1 MPSPCDSVSRPVDS
15 TETQAPV
22 ASGREARQL
31 IAGRYRLAAYHRGDE
46 STEVWRALDEST
58 TQVVSLEFWRDP
70 DPVRKER
77 FLAGARRLA
86 SVEQPSVMKVAAIHD
101 DHDGTFIVFE
111 HLVHIPVPL
120 EWLKPAV
127 EAPVPILSVAVPAVD
142 GQPAA
147 TSATTPVLAVAPEGQ
162 TLEAG
167 ERPTDRGLSL
177 LLFALRTRELSLIDQ
192 PLLEESAF
200 ELLAII
206 GSELKAVRVDPTL
219 FSDVRA
225 FRIRPSLLLWPF
237 ARLGGALRGITRIR
251 PRARVPGPYI
261 SHPQPVRAPR
271 VKAVKAP
278 KAVKLPKQAAPP
290 RAPAVP
296 RAPRVSRGLGLRV
309 RWGRV
314 LTRGLSLG
322 ILAAILIALPTEL
335 IGNVGNI
342 ANDLSVAIRDRLAAV
357 IPTASGLQ
365 RADFEVPPL
374 SAYGAAFESQAPYP
388 TAIPNATVEWV
399 VALRNTGSVGWYRG
413 IDGAQ
418 ASLALVDGTSAGVQS
433 TPYVGPGQVG
443 WFVVHF
449 PAPPAP
455 GTYRVSF
462 LPRIDGRGALPD
474 LGINATVTVSTNP

>member
-1 MPSPCDSVSRPVDS
+1 MPSPCDSVISPVDS

-31 IAGRYRLAAYHRGDE
+31 VAGRYRLASYHRGDE

-120 EWLKPAV
+120 EWLKPAA
-127 EAPVPILSVAVPAVD
+127 EAPVPILSVAMPAVD
-142 GQPAA
+142 GQPPA
-147 TSATTPVLAVAPEGQ
+147 TPATTPALAVAPEGQ

-225 FRIRPSLLLWPF
+225 FRIRPSVLLWPF
-237 ARLGGALRGITRIR
+237 ARLGGAVRGITRIR
-251 PRARVPGPYI
+251 PRARVPGPFI

-278 KAVKLPKQAAPP
+278 QAVKLPEQAAPP
-290 RAPAVP
+290 RAPAIP
-296 RAPRVSRGLGLRV
+296 RAQRVSRGLGLRV
-309 RWGRV
+309 RWGHV

-365 RADFEVPPL
+365 RADFELPPL
-374 SAYGAAFESQAPYP
+374 SAYGAAFES
-388 TAIPNATVEWV
+388 
-399 VALRNTGSVGWYRG
+399 
-413 IDGAQ
+413 
-418 ASLALVDGTSAGVQS
+418 
-433 TPYVGPGQVG
+433 
-443 WFVVHF
+443 
-449 PAPPAP
+449 
-455 GTYRVSF
+455 
-462 LPRIDGRGALPD
+462 
-474 LGINATVTVSTNP
+474 